1 MARVNHQMGII
12 SLFIVL
18 VVVIASSSFLIRFIS
33 KSISM
38 SGFEDAP
45 AMVSNGPSCVV
56 SGNQAEPSY
65 VPDKDT
71 YYMCNTLKDGT
82 TCPEGTFCNGV
93 ADQCTPI
100 SVAMY
105 TDDVQGYYT

>member
-18 VVVIASSSFLIRFIS
+18 VVVIASSSFVIKFIS
-33 KSISM
+33 RSM

-65 VPDKDT
+65 VPDRNT

-82 TCPEGTFCNGV
+82 TCPEGTFCNGA
-93 ADQCTPI
+93 ADKCTPV

-105 TDDVQGYYT
+105 TDDVEGYYT

>member
-1 MARVNHQMGII
+1 MARVNHQAGII
-12 SLFIVL
+12 SLFIIL
-18 VVVIASSSFLIRFIS
+18 VVVIASSSFLIKFIS
-33 KSISM
+33 RSL

-56 SGNQAEPSY
+56 DGNQAEPSY
-65 VPDKDT
+65 VPDRNT
-71 YYMCNTLKDGT
+71 YYMCNTLRDGT

-93 ADQCTPI
+93 ADKCTPI

-105 TDDVQGYYT
+105 ADDVEGYYT

>member
-33 KSISM
+33 KSMTM

-56 SGNQAEPSY
+56 SGNQGQAST
-65 VPDKDT
+65 VPDQNMET
-71 YYMCNTLKDGT
+71 MCNTTADGE
-82 TCPEGTFCNGV
+82 TCPEGTFCYGV
-93 ADQCTPI
+93 TQKCVPI

-105 TDDVQGYYT
+105 SDDVQGYYT

>member
-1 MARVNHQMGII
+1 MARVKFQMGII

-18 VVVIASSSFLIRFIS
+18 VVVIASSSFLIKFIS
-33 KSISM
+33 KSM

-56 SGNQAEPSY
+56 SGNQGEPSY
-65 VPDKDT
+65 VPDQNT

-105 TDDVQGYYT
+105 NEDVQGYYT

>member
-1 MARVNHQMGII
+1 MARVKHQAGII

-18 VVVIASSSFLIRFIS
+18 VVVIASSSFLIKFIS
-33 KSISM
+33 KSL

-65 VPDKDT
+65 VPDRNT
-71 YYMCNTLKDGT
+71 YYLCNTLSDGT
-82 TCPEGTFCNGV
+82 TCPEGTFCNGNL
-93 ADQCTPI
+93 DKCTPV

-105 TDDVQGYYT
+105 GEDVEGYYT